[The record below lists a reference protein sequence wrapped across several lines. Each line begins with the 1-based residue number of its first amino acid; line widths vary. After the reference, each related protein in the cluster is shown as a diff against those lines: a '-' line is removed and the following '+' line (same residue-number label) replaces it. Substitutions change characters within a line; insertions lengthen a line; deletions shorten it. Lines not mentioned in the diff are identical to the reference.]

1 MNLIRKTVLEH
12 GVTGLARFFEE
23 LLLDVVQP
31 SRKLKFLRGLIF
43 ANYDYVARFPK
54 VEICDFLEVYP
65 AATDL
70 EVMMSFHRD
79 SRWSLSDLETLYLVA
94 LVTIINTPKI
104 FEIGSAHGETSY
116 ALARSNSEAHIFS
129 LDLPVQDTVAHQAK
143 MRWKN
148 TPQEKQVT
156 QLYGDSTNF
165 DYNCYF
171 GQMDLVLIDGEH
183 SYLTCKSD
191 SANALKLIH
200 DKGIIIW
207 DDYQAL
213 EVQRAVNELLPK
225 ENIFSLKGTGFAV
238 LDHRLTEL
246 PQEIGQ

>member
-1 MNLIRKTVLEH
+1 MSLIRQTVLEH
-12 GVTGLARFFEE
+12 GLIGLARFFEE
-23 LLLDVVQP
+23 LLLDVTQP
-31 SRKLKFLRGLIF
+31 NRKLKFLRGLIF
-43 ANYDYVARFPK
+43 ANYDYVARSPK
-54 VEICDFLEVYP
+54 VKVCDFLEVYP
-65 AATDL
+65 ATKEL
-70 EVMMSFHRD
+70 ELIMSLHRD

-94 LVTIINTPKI
+94 LVAMLNAPKI

-129 LDLPVQDTVAHQAK
+129 LDLPVQDIVDHQNK

-165 DYNCYF
+165 DYSLYL
-171 GQMDLVLIDGEH
+171 GKMDLVLIDGDH

-191 SANALKLIH
+191 SANALKLIN
-200 DKGIIIW
+200 DKGVIIW
-207 DDYQAL
+207 DDYQGL

-225 ENIFSLKGTGFAV
+225 ENIFSLEGTGFAV
-238 LDHRLTEL
+238 LDRRLTEL
-246 PQEIGQ
+246 PYEIG